1 MRLLCCH
8 GRLLNSDDHLACHPE
23 RHLELRLAHP
33 HQRIRHQHLP
43 DEVHQIH
50 LGDLHLDVGHRNH
63 LDDRHLD
70 DLVHLDVDHRS
81 HLDDRRLGD
90 HHLGDLVHPDERLL
104 VEELRSHRHQLDVV
118 QRYRK

>member
-8 GRLLNSDDHLACHPE
+8 GRLLNSDDHLACHLA
-23 RHLELRLAHP
+23 RRLELRLAHP
-33 HQRIRHQHLP
+33 RQRIRHQHLP
-43 DEVHQIH
+43 DGVHQI
-50 LGDLHLDVGHRNH
+50 H

-90 HHLGDLVHPDERLL
+90 HHLDDLVHPDERLL
-104 VEELRSHRHQLDVV
+104 VEELQSHRRQQDEV